1 MKALAHNL
9 HVFIV
14 AKVFFLISP
23 SFMKMGQYRKMQIC
37 TFLLS
42 VRIRLLKI
50 GVGNEGGLRGHR
62 QDLKPR
68 SEFVRVRLSQ
78 QSVPLLCF
86 YLVLSCQCVARAS
99 VLSKRIFVSVR
110 VKETSEIRARVAA
123 VMLT

>member
-1 MKALAHNL
+1 
-9 HVFIV
+9 
-14 AKVFFLISP
+14 
-23 SFMKMGQYRKMQIC
+23 MKMGQYRKMQIC

-42 VRIRLLKI
+42 VCIRLPKI

-86 YLVLSCQCVARAS
+86 YLVLSCQCAARAS
-99 VLSKRIFVSVR
+99 VLSKRIFVSVH
-110 VKETSEIRARVAA
+110 VKVIHGIEVDTQSSSQVSMTDAILALISDVSLTRLISE
-123 VMLT
+123 

>member
-1 MKALAHNL
+1 
-9 HVFIV
+9 
-14 AKVFFLISP
+14 
-23 SFMKMGQYRKMQIC
+23 MKMGQYRKMQIC

-78 QSVPLLCF
+78 QSVLLLCF
-86 YLVLSCQCVARAS
+86 CLVLSCQCVARAS

-110 VKETSEIRARVAA
+110 VKVIHGIEMDTQSSSQVSMTDAILALISDVSLTRLISE
-123 VMLT
+123 